1 MFSGAPDRASVLVV
15 LRFLRE
21 LALLSRLLGLR
32 LLTPLLSQVGARRK
46 ASRLCFFFFFFDLA
60 VSWRGAWDFC
70 NASDLDF
77 SLIYQDS
84 SINVIALFLFCRF
97 ELLGS

>member
-1 MFSGAPDRASVLVV
+1 MFLGAPDRASVLVV

-21 LALLSRLLGLR
+21 LALLSSLLGLR

-46 ASRLCFFFFFFDLA
+46 ASRLYFFFFDLA
-60 VSWRGAWDFC
+60 VSWRRAWDFC

-84 SINVIALFLFCRF
+84 SINVITLFLFCRF
-97 ELLGS
+97 ELLDS